1 MIFNFV
7 YCANLSIYSQ
17 SVVVSSPPRF
27 WPCTDAQA
35 KKIIR
40 VNQTQSGK
48 PEANAEMN
56 SITVIASHGPIT
68 GEHSHSLCMVS
79 IAQPFY
85 ITSGITSGHSMMA
98 VEDLDASERDTWG
111 HAISE
116 LQP

>member
-1 MIFNFV
+1 M
-7 YCANLSIYSQ
+7 
-17 SVVVSSPPRF
+17 
-27 WPCTDAQA
+27 
-35 KKIIR
+35 
-40 VNQTQSGK
+40 NQTQSGK

-85 ITSGITSGHSMMA
+85 ITSGHSMMA
-98 VEDLDASERDTWG
+98 VEGLDASERDTWG